1 MNIVSTN
8 VQLKAV
14 SRQNRIGLAG
24 VYWDD
29 EQNYFSSEEFGG
41 NLYLGSLEEKLRG
54 KQKTAEEHHQP
65 SSDEALRAKA
75 AFVSLCDRPGLPQG
89 TGRALQAY
97 KHMGLRISWSIT
109 PSFTCVM
116 LNNNN
121 KNTHCAGLKL

>member
-41 NLYLGSLEEKLRG
+41 NLYLGSQR
-54 KQKTAEEHHQP
+54 
-65 SSDEALRAKA
+65 S
-75 AFVSLCDRPGLPQG
+75 
-89 TGRALQAY
+89 
-97 KHMGLRISWSIT
+97 
-109 PSFTCVM
+109 
-116 LNNNN
+116 
-121 KNTHCAGLKL
+121 